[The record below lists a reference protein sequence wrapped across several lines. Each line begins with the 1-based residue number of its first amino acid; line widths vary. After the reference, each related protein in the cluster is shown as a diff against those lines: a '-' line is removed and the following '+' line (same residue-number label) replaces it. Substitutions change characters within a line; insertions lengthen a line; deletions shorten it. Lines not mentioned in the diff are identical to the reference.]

1 VGASRM
7 KPLGT
12 LTPAGSSG
20 WRSVI
25 LTKYKES
32 GRFRLESNLSVRVQA
47 MSVQAIDRNHL
58 LRVGDIARLSGKTV
72 RAIHLYEEMG
82 LLQPA
87 TRSSGGFRLYEP
99 VAVDRLRWIDLLHG
113 LGFSLHEMRDLV
125 KSWWGSGL
133 GPEAMAR
140 LRAVFLRKL
149 EETRQ
154 AVRMH
159 QKLEQEL
166 SQGLAYLET
175 CRDCATPAAVN
186 NCAHCAQDHGMTRE
200 PVLVAGITAAREAA
214 RRHAR
219 QGFVRVEDI
228 V

>member
-1 VGASRM
+1 MTVHSIER
-7 KPLGT
+7 T
-12 LTPAGSSG
+12 
-20 WRSVI
+20 
-25 LTKYKES
+25 
-32 GRFRLESNLSVRVQA
+32 
-47 MSVQAIDRNHL
+47 HL

-99 VAVDRLRWIDLLHG
+99 GAVDRLRWIDLLHG

-175 CRDCATPAAVN
+175 CRECATPAAGT
-186 NCAHCAQDHGMTRE
+186 NCVHCAQDHGMANE
-200 PVLVAGITAAREAA
+200 PVLVAGITTARESP
-214 RRHAR
+214 RKHAR
-219 QGFVRVEDI
+219 PGFVRVEDI